1 MKASPMLESFEKTLT
16 VAILDEC
23 GLVLENEYNRI
34 EKRRIEEKARAE
46 ELRSNLLR
54 AISHDLRTPLTNISG
69 TAALLME
76 NELSEEKRRQ
86 MYVSVY
92 DDAHWLIDLVEN
104 LLSITRM
111 EGGSRIED
119 LQPELLDDIFRE
131 AVSHS
136 DRLLSEHEL
145 EIRLDDELL
154 MAHMDLSLIHI

>member
-1 MKASPMLESFEKTLT
+1 MLESFEKTLT

-119 LQPELLDDIFRE
+119 HAAGASGRYLPRGRFAFGQA
-131 AVSHS
+131 AVGA
-136 DRLLSEHEL
+136 R
-145 EIRLDDELL
+145 
-154 MAHMDLSLIHI
+154 AGNQSLTMSC